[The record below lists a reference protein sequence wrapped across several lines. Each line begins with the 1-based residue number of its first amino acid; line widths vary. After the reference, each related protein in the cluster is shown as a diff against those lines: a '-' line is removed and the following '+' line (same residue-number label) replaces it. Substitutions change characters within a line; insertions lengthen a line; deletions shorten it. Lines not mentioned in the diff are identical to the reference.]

1 MKNINDGSEMVLHNQ
16 GPSLAIAVSGSET
29 DRAYWQHRFAL
40 ARSDVFRSDGNV
52 EVVSTLEKT
61 KKGSFLGVF
70 NAWKDATAAIQAQNG
85 YVPDISV
92 MSLVFGKGTRFSP
105 FTQTE
110 GNRKSAFWTPMK
122 SMHGIYLDTADISN
136 MSVNIWVKHLREG
149 GFRGVVVKWGDELI
163 IPGVVW
169 QAQDL
174 RNVDALRCVGKIEVS
189 DSIAREKDWVV
200 VDRNSGLMRY
210 QFARQGLASLQE
222 RLSSL
227 PGDSNELRINLGSVI
242 LSYDFLDA
250 ALEIFQED
258 ITNSKRLADWDP
270 YVWMALCCD
279 DESQWRAEAEI
290 ERGMGRQGIATLEAN
305 YPDFF
310 AKVLMLRRAIEE
322 RTGHALNIATL
333 EFGDSF
339 WIDLGLHLP
348 LRTSLA
354 SLLTDTERGRTNRYL
369 FNIPDERD
377 EHGNIIIGSVVPPS
391 AVIRNSVIIDS
402 VIRDGASVIDEG
414 RIIKSKHDY
423 LMMPQGG
430 SALFCAVNRM
440 EYRGPNA
447 VAYKSLGQEIILNE
461 GDRHSTLLTPT
472 GAVQMLSNE
481 SVIDYS
487 GSNYTAPIMGNA
499 LSFEEAGALM
509 GLQDGRQI
517 EAQWQAYWDKL

>member
-1 MKNINDGSEMVLHNQ
+1 MKNINDGSEMVLQNQ
-16 GPSLAIAVSGSET
+16 GPSLAVAVSGSET
-29 DRAYWQHRFAL
+29 DREYWKHRFAL
-40 ARSDVFRSDGNV
+40 TRSDVFRSDGNV
-52 EVVSTLEKT
+52 EVVSTLEKI

-70 NAWKDATAAIQAQNG
+70 NAWRDATATIQAQSR
-85 YVPDISV
+85 YIPDISV

-105 FTQTE
+105 FTQAE

-163 IPGVVW
+163 TPGVIW
-169 QAQDL
+169 QAQDY
-174 RNVDALRCVGKIEVS
+174 RNVDALRCVGKIEITES
-189 DSIAREKDWVV
+189 LAREKDWVV
-200 VDRNSGLMRY
+200 VDRDSGYMRF
-210 QFARQGLASLQE
+210 QFARQSLASLQE
-222 RLSSL
+222 RLASL
-227 PGDSNELRINLGSVI
+227 AGNSNELRINLGSVI
-242 LSYDFLDA
+242 LSYDFLNA

-258 ITNSKRLADWDP
+258 ITNPQRSADWDP
-270 YVWMALCCD
+270 YVWMALCCE
-279 DESQWRAEAEI
+279 DEAQWRAEAEI
-290 ERGMGRQGIATLEAN
+290 ERSMGRQGIANLEAS

-310 AKVLMLRRAIEE
+310 AKVLTLRKAIEQ
-322 RTGHALNIATL
+322 RTGRTLNIATL

-348 LRTSLA
+348 LRTSLT

-377 EHGNIIIGSVVPPS
+377 EHGNIIVGSIVPPS

-402 VIRDGASVIDEG
+402 VIRDPASVIDGG

-430 SALFCAVNRM
+430 SSLFCAVNRM
-440 EYRGPNA
+440 EYQGPNA
-447 VAYKSLGQEIILNE
+447 VAYKSLGREIILEE
-461 GDRHSTLLTPT
+461 GDRHSTLLTPH
-472 GAVQMLSNE
+472 GPVQMLSNE

-487 GSNYTAPIMGNA
+487 GSNYTDPIMGNS

-517 EAQWQAYWDKL
+517 EAQWQAYWDSL